1 MTDTVTNNSA
11 RLRADQIVVHRG
23 QSAVLSNISVDIQ
36 PGEVVA
42 VVGAN
47 GSGKSTLLRTLA
59 GLQRVYK
66 GQVLLGDVALTRYE
80 RRELAKSIAHLP
92 QDRTVHWN
100 MTCERVV
107 ALGRLPHR
115 NLVAG
120 DSETDLTVITDAMQR
135 MDVMRFAQRPIAT
148 LSGGEKARVLIART
162 LAQQATFIIAD
173 EPTAGLDYVHT
184 LQLCDELRRIASQG
198 RAIIFALHDLSI
210 AARYADR
217 IVILRKGA
225 CIANGPP
232 AQVLSTS
239 NLAAAFDINSIVTEV
254 NGMTVVLAASPLTS
268 ERGSL

>member
-1 MTDTVTNNSA
+1 MRDTVTNKSA
-11 RLRADQIVVHRG
+11 RLRADQIFVHRG
-23 QSAVLSNISVDIQ
+23 HSAVLSNINVDIA
-36 PGEVVA
+36 PGEFVA

-47 GSGKSTLLRTLA
+47 GSGKSTLLKTLA
-59 GLQRVYK
+59 GLQNVHK
-66 GQVLLGDVALTRYE
+66 GQVLLGDVALSSYE
-80 RRELAKSIAHLP
+80 RRTLAKSIAYLP

-115 NLVAG
+115 NFVAG
-120 DSETDLTVITDAMQR
+120 DSATDANIITEAMER
-135 MDVMRFAQRPIAT
+135 MDVVRFAQRPIAT

-184 LQLCDELRRIASQG
+184 LQFCDELRRIASQR
-198 RAIIFALHDLSI
+198 RAIIIALHDLSI

-217 IVILRKGA
+217 IVILRRGA

-232 AQVLSTS
+232 AQVLSTG

-254 NGMTVVLAASPLTS
+254 NGMPVVLAASPLTS
-268 ERGSL
+268 ESGSL